1 MGLVRPSSLDKAGA
15 SSLANRALSLA
26 VDFDFDV
33 AMIFCFYLL
42 PRFRSDYR
50 FVGCSIWLGK
60 PRHVIVWLLI
70 LVTYPGY
77 LSWLLILVTYPGY
90 LSNVASQRRQIL
102 TRLSPSILCPMRVGP
117 QLGQTTITLEMAM
130 RDSCS
135 AIPPFTFLR
144 WSGRTF
150 FFTIFTCSTS
160 SFLSPGNTRN
170 TRPCLPSSCPL
181 MTFTW
186 SLRLTS
192 TFVCIV
198 TLLPSRSL
206 KSQGCHQS

>member
-77 LSWLLILVTYPGY
+77 LSWLPILVTC
-90 LSNVASQRRQIL
+90 LTSRRNGG
-102 TRLSPSILCPMRVGP
+102 RFSPACR
-117 QLGQTTITLEMAM
+117 
-130 RDSCS
+130 
-135 AIPPFTFLR
+135 
-144 WSGRTF
+144 
-150 FFTIFTCSTS
+150 
-160 SFLSPGNTRN
+160 
-170 TRPCLPSSCPL
+170 LPSCVQCGSARSSGKPPSRWRWQCVIPARQ
-181 MTFTW
+181 FH
-186 SLRLTS
+186 
-192 TFVCIV
+192 
-198 TLLPSRSL
+198 PSRSCAGL
-206 KSQGCHQS
+206 DARSFSPSSRAPPAASCRRGIHAIRVPVCLRPAR

>member
-60 PRHVIVWLLI
+60 PRHVIV
-70 LVTYPGY
+70 
-77 LSWLLILVTYPGY
+77 WLLILVTYPGY